1 MTTTGVVVHRLD
13 KLTQTPGS
21 FDIID
26 DKVTGTYPGLTTQI
40 DSLCRRMLTEKMSSL
55 FSITIKQAF
64 CAILYGW
71 LTFTKCWPE

>member
-26 DKVTGTYPGLTTQI
+26 DKVTVTYPVLTTQI
-40 DSLCRRMLTEKMSSL
+40 DSLFRKG
-55 FSITIKQAF
+55 AH
-64 CAILYGW
+64 
-71 LTFTKCWPE
+71 